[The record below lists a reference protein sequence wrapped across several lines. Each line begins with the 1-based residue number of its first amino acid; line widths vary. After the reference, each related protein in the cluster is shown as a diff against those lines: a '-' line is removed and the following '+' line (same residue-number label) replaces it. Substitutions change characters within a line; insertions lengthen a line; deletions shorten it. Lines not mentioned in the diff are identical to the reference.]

1 MNEYHPEKK
10 QRTLRKFG
18 KCQMHVSARI
28 AKIVLLGALS
38 FIAHWVDQIARL
50 TNKPFES
57 DFRINNPLYCDA
69 IAPERAK
76 NTERVR
82 VKTRARTTV
91 RARVWIMRSNLHFC
105 VIFLGFTQR
114 LHFIW
119 MLQLEW
125 LTFAR
130 IQCVVYII
138 FFVCMQCVNAILPFS
153 CEPGI
158 MYIGHRANEN

>member
-10 QRTLRKFG
+10 QRTLRKLC
-18 KCQMHVSARI
+18 KCQMRVSARI

-69 IAPERAK
+69 IAPEREK
-76 NTERVR
+76 NTEGVR
-82 VKTRARTTV
+82 VKTIARTTV

-114 LHFIW
+114 LHF
-119 MLQLEW
+119 
-125 LTFAR
+125 AR
-130 IQCVVYII
+130 IQCVAYII
-138 FFVCMQCVNAILPFS
+138 FLCACNV
-153 CEPGI
+153 
-158 MYIGHRANEN
+158 